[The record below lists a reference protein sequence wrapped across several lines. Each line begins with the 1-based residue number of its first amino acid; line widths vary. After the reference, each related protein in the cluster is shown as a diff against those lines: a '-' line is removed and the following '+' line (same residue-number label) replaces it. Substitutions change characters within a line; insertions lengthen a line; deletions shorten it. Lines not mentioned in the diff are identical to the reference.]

1 MIRTGWCLSFQLWYP
16 YGVSAVEGP
25 FSGEI
30 RGRYILSKIYLHG
43 PDLRSVYRRG
53 LLQAMGTSAIALGSG
68 CLDSFGSRPRY
79 LESVNVRNHD
89 ETANEFELSI
99 EQSGEIIQ
107 ETTIELDRSEMLDG
121 VDCQWSGRGPFEVT
135 CMLSGDQT
143 ETIQVADIQE
153 GAGEYAHITFV
164 ATSLGE
170 LSSSSY
176 LDDGGVRRYS
186 SSPSG

>member
-1 MIRTGWCLSFQLWYP
+1 MQHELVVLVPSLVSLC
-16 YGVSAVEGP
+16 GVSDVEVP

-30 RGRYILSKIYLHG
+30 RGRDILSKIYLPG
-43 PDLRSVYRRG
+43 PDLRSVYRRV
-53 LLQAMGTSAIALGSG
+53 LLQAMGASAIALGSG
-68 CLDSFGSRPRY
+68 CVDSFAGRPRY

-99 EQSGEIIQ
+99 EQSGEIVQ
-107 ETTIELDRSEMLDG
+107 ETTIELDRSELLDA

-135 CMLSGDQT
+135 CTLSEDQT
-143 ETIQVADIQE
+143 ETVQIAEIQE
-153 GAGEYAHITFV
+153 GAGEYAHTTFV

-176 LDDGGVRRYS
+176 LDDGGVRRCS
-186 SSPSG
+186 SSPSE

>member
-1 MIRTGWCLSFQLWYP
+1 M
-16 YGVSAVEGP
+16 GV
-25 FSGEI
+25 
-30 RGRYILSKIYLHG
+30 
-43 PDLRSVYRRG
+43 
-53 LLQAMGTSAIALGSG
+53 SAIALGSG
-68 CLDSFGSRPRY
+68 CVDSFANRRRY

-99 EQSGEIIQ
+99 EQSGEIVQ
-107 ETTIELDRSEMLDG
+107 ETTIELDRSDMLDE

-143 ETIQVADIQE
+143 EAVQVAEIQE

-164 ATSLGE
+164 ATSAGE

-176 LDDGGVRRYS
+176 VGDGGVRRCS
-186 SSPSG
+186 GSPSG